1 MTAALFELNY
11 SGCYRVVFWFS
22 SKWMKKILAELTKLF
37 KNYLK
42 VKIMKLYNLLEFRE
56 DHASVTLQLDSVCL
70 PLSVVTSFE
79 NRFIPNIEFSGPS
92 SIAT

>member
-1 MTAALFELNY
+1 
-11 SGCYRVVFWFS
+11 
-22 SKWMKKILAELTKLF
+22 MKKILAELTKLF

-42 VKIMKLYNLLEFRE
+42 VEIMKLYNLLEFRE